1 MVRTLLVRGMLVGI
15 LAGLMAFAFA
25 EIFGEPQVNL
35 AIGFEE
41 HIHQMAGEAPEPE
54 LVSRNV
60 QSTVG
65 LLTGMVVYSCALG
78 GIFAL
83 IFSYVYGRIGR
94 LSPRATAAVLAAAG
108 FIAVILVPQLKYP
121 ANPPAIGNP
130 ETIGARTTLYFGMI
144 TLSVIAFVAAL
155 GTGRRLITRFGRWN
169 ATLISGGTYI
179 VVMSIVMLV
188 LPPVNEVP
196 LGFSAV
202 VFWKFRL
209 ASLGIEAVLWTAI
222 GLAFGPIAERVLAG
236 RSRDMARSRLA
247 GSV

>member
-65 LLTGMVVYSCALG
+65 LLTGMVVYSCDLG

-94 LSPRATAAVLAAAG
+94 L
-108 FIAVILVPQLKYP
+108 
-121 ANPPAIGNP
+121 
-130 ETIGARTTLYFGMI
+130 
-144 TLSVIAFVAAL
+144 
-155 GTGRRLITRFGRWN
+155 
-169 ATLISGGTYI
+169 
-179 VVMSIVMLV
+179 
-188 LPPVNEVP
+188 
-196 LGFSAV
+196 
-202 VFWKFRL
+202 
-209 ASLGIEAVLWTAI
+209 
-222 GLAFGPIAERVLAG
+222 
-236 RSRDMARSRLA
+236 
-247 GSV
+247 GSVRI